1 MTEAKI
7 ALQYLF
13 EKAAENMATL
23 STVQGN
29 AYEQK
34 AMYDE
39 AVKSIESLEDEI
51 NGLKDEHEH
60 KMVEAAQEY
69 EERVTLLLKQLT
81 GRINNSNVG
90 TSSLEDSMKDS
101 DIQKFSELQ
110 EALLRMKEDFEANQ
124 KTKANNPR
132 KKSKTINEDRYDDL
146 GMVLHKISKIQI
158 FKDLCYKFDFTIF
171 VLVFVSNMNFC

>member
-90 TSSLEDSMKDS
+90 ATGIL
-101 DIQKFSELQ
+101 
-110 EALLRMKEDFEANQ
+110 
-124 KTKANNPR
+124 
-132 KKSKTINEDRYDDL
+132 NEVR
-146 GMVLHKISKIQI
+146 I
-158 FKDLCYKFDFTIF
+158 
-171 VLVFVSNMNFC
+171 